1 MIDMMTVMEVKM
13 NVYQKLN
20 EVRKKI
26 DYIKKDKQVQN
37 YRAVTHDQITA
48 LVRPH
53 LVEFGIVICPNLI
66 SSITVD
72 SGEKTS
78 KGTPIIRVEAV
89 YEFTI
94 VNIDDGTDSF
104 KTSISAHANDT
115 GDKAPGKAL
124 SYAKKALVLK
134 LFEIETGEDEESRY
148 QDKEEFNISIWSQ
161 LITDSQTIEG
171 LEKTY
176 LEAKAL
182 CLKLGD
188 ASAMKA
194 VNAVTTKRKSELSAS

>member
-1 MIDMMTVMEVKM
+1 M

-148 QDKEEFNISIWSQ
+148 NTFDVNDWIESIRTAKDLKELQGLYNEATSAALTAKDQNARR
-161 LITDSQTIEG
+161 LIVA
-171 LEKTY
+171 EK
-176 LEAKAL
+176 
-182 CLKLGD
+182 D
-188 ASAMKA
+188 
-194 VNAVTTKRKSELSAS
+194 KRKAELA